1 MADYHFPCTPR
12 SVRGMSM
19 GDSGWFVYFLVY
31 VGVSCFVIRRVV
43 RDVGVA
49 GVCEIRGPVC
59 STE

>member
-1 MADYHFPCTPR
+1 
-12 SVRGMSM
+12 MSM